1 MLTLWGSL
9 AGGALRRGRSAAA
22 GEQPAALCR
31 APVSLA
37 VSGEQRPGVL
47 ALRVRLGPDRLPR
60 AGLGPRGTRGAG
72 SVGPRGPPPGPLAV
86 PEGSRVARL
95 GSAKLGK
102 APLGLGDGRDTNT
115 ALRRPS
121 VCLFVLVRLMAR
133 GD

>member
-31 APVSLA
+31 APVSRA

-47 ALRVRLGPDRLPR
+47 ALRVRLWPDRLPR
-60 AGLGPRGTRGAG
+60 AGLSPRDPRGAG
-72 SVGPRGPPPGPLAV
+72 SVGPRGPPLVPLAI
-86 PEGSRVARL
+86 PEGSRGVRL

-102 APLGLGDGRDTNT
+102 APLGLGDGRDTNN
-115 ALRRPS
+115 ALQRPS